1 MQQRFKVSILFVKR
15 DFYHLIVSNIPFIHV
30 TVVAE
35 RAINSKVLFETMHT
49 PFFFFISFF
58 WGGGVINLKV
68 NNPSPTV

>member
-1 MQQRFKVSILFVKR
+1 MQQRFKVSILFVIR

-49 PFFFFISFF
+49 RFFYFPPPFFFFL
-58 WGGGVINLKV
+58 VIILKV
-68 NNPSPTV
+68 NNPSHTV

>member
-49 PFFFFISFF
+49 RFFYFPPPFFFFL
-58 WGGGVINLKV
+58 VIILKV
-68 NNPSPTV
+68 NNPSHTV